1 MKKIVLRLIEPII
14 FIGITQMAV
23 AQVAAVKVVVKVPYD
38 TATGK
43 HVYIAG
49 SFNGWKA
56 GDSLFQ
62 LHLRDDGL
70 YSITLPLFNNM
81 HYEYKYTMGNWS
93 NVEINTND
101 SDIHNRMFVSAN
113 GLVIT
118 DTVAAWKKEL
128 KSEPSPQMVHINA
141 MKDSTA
147 AALQPQ
153 LNDMMDLLK
162 SYVQNWL
169 RDNPSARVQ
178 KKLNKEAEKK
188 LNHIYEQ
195 IVQLLE
201 NVMATLSSEQKAE
214 LKKLI
219 NAPQEKNN
227 FLNTLGN
234 GLQKVTSNSKQ
245 PLPPLAQ
252 SLSCTRELRRSF
264 AQSVFPQAKQVVRVS

>member
-245 PLPPLAQ
+245 PLP
-252 SLSCTRELRRSF
+252 R
-264 AQSVFPQAKQVVRVS
+264 